1 MEQVGVAEE
10 QRGSWLCREIPPSPT
25 DHCPKCHQGL
35 SSPRS
40 RPQLFSGPEGSV
52 LVELSLHEVCVLLSQ
67 PLLPHKNHSVVPSCF
82 HQCLVSSPGSS
93 HSARVFG
100 VAASAAGS
108 DPGAVGTAGLVH
120 TGLTDGQSLS
130 KQRALECHRLQGV
143 EGGWL
148 CSPPVQTAG

>member
-52 LVELSLHEVCVLLSQ
+52 LVELSLHEVCAAFTASPTTQEPLWGPPHVSISALCPPQAPLTLPGCLGYLQVQRGLIQVLW
-67 PLLPHKNHSVVPSCF
+67 
-82 HQCLVSSPGSS
+82 
-93 HSARVFG
+93 A
-100 VAASAAGS
+100 
-108 DPGAVGTAGLVH
+108 
-120 TGLTDGQSLS
+120 
-130 KQRALECHRLQGV
+130 LQGWCTQ
-143 EGGWL
+143 GSRMGN
-148 CSPPVQTAG
+148 P